1 MDIKQM
7 FKTSKS
13 RMKRYALAAA
23 CTVFAWLPLQA
34 ATTTTV
40 IDLGAFE
47 SAESSS
53 FNGGDL
59 VKKIDLGALPP
70 GSVLRSVTMHYR
82 LADGDPYLGDLSVLF
97 ADNSGDNGILQIKGD
112 YNMANYPKSAETTL
126 PWNSGNV
133 WDVGATATQTLT
145 PVDGL
150 PAIDLNSYAVWLQT
164 GYPGTWQGAITLE
177 YDIPVSTTT
186 QTYNLGPQASPKTI
200 ESGVGGLL
208 PWIAKGALPSGSILR
223 SVSINA
229 IIENVG
235 SDEST
240 DDWASDICVYID
252 PSPEAPGSAAR
263 LQVGGYGTIG
273 TVSLAL
279 TAINANGWANGQG
292 GPRTSVIGTK
302 TAADWSTLGDIDL
315 STVQLSVGNDY
326 SQAAWS
332 GTITVEYEVSALT
345 VALITPSNTQGYPTG
360 TSITVTANVLEPN
373 AALTDTVTFHTTPIA
388 PAGPNVDTVSTDTTS
403 PFSAVLGAL
412 PDGTYEIY
420 ATVTNN
426 DSPPGNATSTTN
438 TFTVAA
444 GIPTTIALASSANT
458 SSYGQ
463 SVTFT
468 ATVSPAPSG
477 GTVQFY
483 DAAAPL
489 GSPVLVNTG
498 TGVATYSSTA
508 LGAATHAVT
517 AAYSG
522 HWLHVASTSDA
533 LSHVVDKASLTVKP
547 VEAFRPTETA
557 NPDPFTYTI
566 TGFQNG
572 ENLATSG
579 VTGTPDLTTT
589 AVLLSPPGDYTI
601 TCALGSLAASNYNF
615 TLVNGALTV
624 AEVED
629 IFSVNFYSYG
639 GLTTEEQKA
648 NVLIAPGMPAGMSG
662 WYASGWLNVEAPWGG
677 GLQAPQTLTSTK
689 GETATFTF
697 KNCRNG
703 GTYLDGPRNTLLG
716 DGNGNMM
723 DGHVNSTLLD
733 DAPNHLFD
741 MEVTDITFPVYD
753 VIFYLGANQAQF
765 GDGKG
770 AIVFNGVERGFILKP
785 GAFDG
790 TFIEMVDENTEGNY
804 IVFKDVTG
812 SSFTAQTWGT
822 GIIPGD
828 GRPGFVHVGPFGFQ
842 IKDATPKGT
851 VIRIY

>member
-1 MDIKQM
+1 MNIKVVL
-7 FKTSKS
+7 TLSI
-13 RMKRYALAAA
+13 RLMKRYVPALALV
-23 CTVFAWLPLQA
+23 CLPLQA

-112 YNMANYPKSAETTL
+112 YNMGSYPKSAATILT
-126 PWNSGNV
+126 WNSGEV
-133 WDVGATATQTLT
+133 WSVGATATQTLT
-145 PVDGL
+145 ASDGL

-164 GYPGTWQGAITLE
+164 GYSGTWQGTITLE
-177 YDIPVSTTT
+177 YDVPISTTT
-186 QTYNLGPQASPKTI
+186 QTYNLGPQESPKTI

-208 PWIAKGALPSGSILR
+208 PWIAKGALTSGSILR

-229 IIENVG
+229 IIENFG
-235 SDEST
+235 SDAA

-252 PSPEAPGSAAR
+252 PSPEAPGTAAR

-279 TAINANGWANGQG
+279 TTFNGNGWTNGHDYV
-292 GPRTSVIGTK
+292 RTSVNGTK

-332 GTITVEYEVSALT
+332 GTITVEYDVSALT
-345 VALITPSNTQGYPTG
+345 VALTSPADTQGYPAG
-360 TSITVTANVLEPN
+360 TSITATATVVDPN
-373 AALTDTVTFHTTPIA
+373 ATLTDTVTFHTTPIA
-388 PAGPNVDTVSTDTTS
+388 PAGPTVDTVSTDTTS

-438 TFTVAA
+438 TFTVAT
-444 GIPTTIALASSANT
+444 GIPTTTVLASSANT

-533 LSHVVDKASLTVKP
+533 LSHVVDKASLTVTA
-547 VEAFRPTETA
+547 VDAFRPTETA

-579 VTGTPDLTTT
+579 VTGTPALTTT
-589 AVLLSPPGDYTI
+589 AVLLSPPGDYAI

-615 TLVNGALTV
+615 TLVNGTLTV

-629 IFSVNFYSYG
+629 IFSVNFYVGPDWPYG
-639 GLTTEEQKA
+639 GLSTEEQIE
-648 NVLIAPGMPAGMSG
+648 NVKVAPGMPAGMSG
-662 WYASGWLNVEAPWGG
+662 WYTSGWMNFLVPWDPSGT
-677 GLQAPQTLTSTK
+677 QAPVTLASTK
-689 GETATFTF
+689 GAAATFTF
-697 KNCRNG
+697 NDCRNG
-703 GTYLDGPRNTLLG
+703 WTYYGYARSTLLG

-723 DGHVNSTLLD
+723 DGHVNSTLD
-733 DAPNHLFD
+733 GPYLFD
-741 MEVTDITFPVYD
+741 MEVADIPFPVYD
-753 VIFYLGANQAQF
+753 VIFYMGANHDQF
-765 GDGKG
+765 GDGTGVIK
-770 AIVFNGVERGFILKP
+770 FNGVERAFTLKP

-790 TFIEMVDENTEGNY
+790 TFTEMVDATTQGNY

-812 SSFTAQTWGT
+812 SGFTVQTWGLN
-822 GIIPGD
+822 D
-828 GRPGFVHVGPFGFQ
+828 GGANHVGPFGFQ